1 MGSFVRASVLMLIL
15 VACAAPAF
23 AQGLGSRGGGERV
36 GIAPRSES
44 ETRTFG
50 TASTAAQ
57 IVSGLSLLP
66 PSSATEFAIN
76 TSALTGIAVFQTTA
90 GLDWWAQVHL
100 PAGALVERIEL
111 EACDES
117 AIGDIAFGM
126 ASGTAP
132 GGATQNLTAVGTT
145 TDSPGLRLL
154 SAEPDRADHGRQPE
168 QQLLALRGLRHDGRY
183 QPRPGDPRLL
193 PAPGEPGP
201 RGRDLP
207 ERRADHPPVSSG
219 SSRRWPGRGSP
230 PGCGPGAYCPDSPVT
245 RGQMA
250 VFLSIALGLHFPD
263 NP

>member
-1 MGSFVRASVLMLIL
+1 MGSLVRAGVLMLIL
-15 VACAAPAF
+15 VVSAAPAF

-50 TASTAAQ
+50 TASTTAQ
-57 IVSGLSLLP
+57 VVSGLSLLP

-76 TSALTGIAVFQTTA
+76 TSALTGIAVFQITA

-117 AIGDIAFGM
+117 GIGDIAFGM
-126 ASGTAP
+126 ARGTAP
-132 GGATQNLTAVGTT
+132 GGATQNLTLVGTT
-145 TDSPGLRLL
+145 VGSPGCAFFPLSLTAPTTVDNRNNNYWLFVDFGTTDATNRVQAIRVFYRLQV
-154 SAEPDRADHGRQPE
+154 S
-168 QQLLALRGLRHDGRY
+168 
-183 QPRPGDPRLL
+183 
-193 PAPGEPGP
+193 PAPAVATFPSDVPTSHPFFRFIEA
-201 RGRDLP
+201 LA
-207 ERRADHPPVSSG
+207 RAGITS
-219 SSRRWPGRGSP
+219 
-230 PGCGPGAYCPDSPVT
+230 GCGAGAYCPDSAVT

-263 NP
+263 P

>member
-1 MGSFVRASVLMLIL
+1 MGSFVRTGVLMLIL
-15 VACAAPAF
+15 VTCSAL
-23 AQGLGSRGGGERV
+23 GLRPGPGESRRGRAG

-117 AIGDIAFGM
+117 AIGDIAFGL

-145 TDSPGLRLL
+145 TDSPGCSFPPLSLTAPTTVDNRNNNYWLFVDFGTTDATNRVQAIRVFYRLQVSPAPAVATFPSDVPTTHQFFRFIEAL
-154 SAEPDRADHGRQPE
+154 ARAGVTAGVRPR
-168 QQLLALRGLRHDGRY
+168 RGLSTTAR
-183 QPRPGDPRLL
+183 
-193 PAPGEPGP
+193 
-201 RGRDLP
+201 
-207 ERRADHPPVSSG
+207 
-219 SSRRWPGRGSP
+219 
-230 PGCGPGAYCPDSPVT
+230 
-245 RGQMA
+245 
-250 VFLSIALGLHFPD
+250 
-263 NP
+263 